1 MKQIKCLVKDI
12 RDEME
17 GAEHYAK
24 LAVQYKDTDRT
35 LADTYAKMSE
45 AELGHVDLLHS
56 QAVRSYKGTARGGL
70 RSPCGHAS
78 RLGLGTRA
86 TDRRRGTDQSA
97 A

>member
-24 LAVQYKDTDRT
+24 LAVHTKTTDRT

-45 AELGHVDLLHS
+45 AELDTLTCCT
-56 QAVRSYKGTARGGL
+56 R
-70 RSPCGHAS
+70 
-78 RLGLGTRA
+78 RLFVL
-86 TDRRRGTDQSA
+86 
-97 A
+97 